1 MTVNHGVP
9 GSSPG
14 EGAKR
19 ENASFLFFSFMHFLY
34 IIFSVKTGKYYI
46 GETPDVPARLAF
58 HNNVVLNT
66 NSTKTGIPWELFWYL
81 KLENRGI
88 AKKIESHIKRMKN
101 VKYYEN
107 LKKYPELSEKLI
119 LKYKD

>member
-1 MTVNHGVP
+1 M
-9 GSSPG
+9 GSLVRAQ
-14 EGAKR
+14 ER
-19 ENASFLFFSFMHFLY
+19 EQKEKTRVFSFLVLCILF

-66 NSTKTGIPWELFWYL
+66 SSTKTGIPWELFWYL